1 LSIHRQREKSI
12 LKRRLLSGGKCNYSR
27 LFSLFPWNS
36 AIGEEKPIAASDIPI
51 PAIEAVSAKRAA
63 SSSLSLSERIVENC
77 YPNEI
82 ILEFSES
89 VNDLAIQAEHH
100 ERRNESIPVGFY
112 QAFFSCHVTF
122 V

>member
-51 PAIEAVSAKRAA
+51 PAIEAVSA
-63 SSSLSLSERIVENC
+63 RIVENC